1 MIKCHCL
8 LFIFMVICVIIFVF
22 MDEIIPL
29 LEFIFPLFVLNYID
43 KLLRILIILLQPLEN
58 NFMNKSS
65 LGTHHIRHR

>member
-1 MIKCHCL
+1 
-8 LFIFMVICVIIFVF
+8 